1 MTATLPSPTTAA
13 SPYALL
19 NDGERQ
25 ITAGRYSEGSAMVYQ
40 AAVAARRA
48 VRRAPGLALRQ
59 PTPTPTASFAGWTD
73 GTLPVTFWK
82 PDDYAAHLPMVKKFI
97 DLLAAEK

>member
-25 ITAGRYSEGSAMVYQ
+25 IAAGRYSEGSAMVYQ

-48 VRRAPGLALRQ
+48 VATRR
-59 PTPTPTASFAGWTD
+59 GWPCATHA
-73 GTLPVTFWK
+73 
-82 PDDYAAHLPMVKKFI
+82 AAHRITCRL
-97 DLLAAEK
+97 DGWNTAGHLLEAG